1 MNNDMTR
8 QKTLWMLALI
18 TLLALFLNCFQ
29 LGSQPVSEDDYYVA
43 LSAIN
48 YTESG
53 QLGPTMWNH
62 PCLRNIIV
70 YWFLRAFGTGVLGAK
85 GVSLLLGTLCTPL
98 IGLVT
103 QRLFKNNRI
112 ALIAAL
118 LWAVDAMVIDFSRQG
133 INDIYLAFFPLAAIY
148 LFFRFRESGN
158 QAWLLGSGICF
169 GLGLASKWSSLFP
182 QLVTFTLLV
191 VSIHKETK
199 GFLSQRLV
207 RYGHA
212 AVLLL
217 LVPLLVYLLTFIPWF
232 SRGYSLAEWPALQ
245 WSMYRETSQHV
256 GYKPK
261 PWDDRDNKAYKWFV
275 VPSVFVDPFMNMDSP
290 DGGKMLPKFEDSAT
304 VVLGVAN
311 PLVWLLVLPAI
322 GFVLRRGI
330 RERDE
335 GALYLAALFLIT
347 YLPFVLSPRP
357 IWMNTSLTVLP
368 YAIMAVACF
377 VWSLAGCF
385 RRAQLI
391 LALYLLAVLVVASPL
406 YLLACGKGM
415 RIPVMK
421 EYLTEKYLVQI
432 KKTMPTE
439 TGTVTPENSAAP
451 AGNLTKDN

>member
-1 MNNDMTR
+1 MNEAMTQR
-8 QKTLWMLALI
+8 KTVWLLALI

-29 LGSQPVSEDDYYVA
+29 LAGQPVSEDDYYVA

-62 PCLRNIIV
+62 PYLRNIIV
-70 YWFLRAFGTGVLGAK
+70 YVALRAFGTGVMGAK

-98 IGLVT
+98 IGLVA

-118 LWAVDAMVIDFSRQG
+118 LWACDALVIDFSRQG

-148 LFFRFRESGN
+148 LFFRFRESGI

-169 GLGLASKWSSLFP
+169 GLGLASKWSALFP

-191 VSIHKETK
+191 VIIHRETK
-199 GFLSQRLV
+199 GVLQQRLA
-207 RYGHA
+207 RYCHA
-212 AVLLL
+212 AALLL

-232 SRGYSLAEWPALQ
+232 SRGYSLTEWPALQ
-245 WSMYRETSQHV
+245 RSMYLETSQHV

-261 PWDDRDNKAYKWFV
+261 PWDDRDNRAYKWFV

-290 DGGKMLPKFEDSAT
+290 ESGKTLPKFEDSAT

-311 PLVWLLVLPAI
+311 PLVWLLVLPALC
-322 GFVLRRGI
+322 FVLRRAL

-335 GALYLAALFLIT
+335 GAWYLAGLFLIT

-368 YAIMAVACF
+368 YAIMAVAGF
-377 VWSLAGCF
+377 VWRLAGHF
-385 RRAQLI
+385 RRAQLV

-432 KKTMPTE
+432 KKTMPTDSSA
-439 TGTVTPENSAAP
+439 GTPEKSPLP
-451 AGNLTKDN
+451 AGNHKND

>member
-1 MNNDMTR
+1 MTEDITQR
-8 QKTLWMLALI
+8 KTVWALALI

-29 LGSQPVSEDDYYVA
+29 LASQPASADDLDVA

-48 YTESG
+48 YMESG

-70 YWFLRAFGTGVLGAK
+70 YWSLQMFGTGVLGAK

-103 QRLFKNNRI
+103 QRIFKDNRI
-112 ALIAAL
+112 TLVAAL
-118 LWAVDAMVIDFSRQG
+118 LWAVDALVIDFSRQG

-148 LFFRFRESGN
+148 LFFRFRESGH
-158 QAWLLGSGICF
+158 QLWLLGSGICF

-191 VSIHKETK
+191 VTIHKETH
-199 GFLSQRLV
+199 GFLAQRLA
-207 RYGHA
+207 RYSHA
-212 AVLLL
+212 AAMLL

-245 WSMYRETSQHV
+245 RSMYLETSQHV

-261 PWDDRDNKAYKWFV
+261 PWDDHDNKAYKWFI
-275 VPSVFVDPFMNMDSP
+275 VPSVFVDPFMSMDSP
-290 DGGKMLPKFEDSAT
+290 DGGKTVPTFEDSTT

-311 PLVWLLVLPAI
+311 PLVWLLTLPAI
-322 GFVLRRGI
+322 CFVLRRGI
-330 RERDE
+330 RDCDE
-335 GALYLAALFLIT
+335 GALYLAGLFIIT

-368 YAIMAVACF
+368 YAIMAVASF
-377 VWSLAGCF
+377 VWWLAMQF
-385 RRAQLI
+385 RRAR
-391 LALYLLAVLVVASPL
+391 LALTVYLLAVLVVATPL
-406 YLLACGKGM
+406 YLLACGKGT

-439 TGTVTPENSAAP
+439 NGSTAPEKLAVP
-451 AGNLTKDN
+451 ANHTKD

>member
-1 MNNDMTR
+1 MTADMSQR
-8 QKTLWMLALI
+8 QTVWALALI
-18 TLLALFLNCFQ
+18 TLLALFLNSFQ
-29 LGSQPVSEDDYYVA
+29 LAGQPVSEDDYFVA

-70 YWFLRAFGTGVLGAK
+70 YWSLRAFGTGVLGAK

-103 QRLFKNNRI
+103 QRLFKNYRI

-118 LWAVDAMVIDFSRQG
+118 LWACDGLVIDFSRQG

-148 LFFRFRESGN
+148 LYFRFRESGN
-158 QAWLLGSGICF
+158 QVWLLSSGICF

-191 VSIHKETK
+191 VTIHKETN
-199 GFLSQRLV
+199 GFLSQRLA
-207 RYGHA
+207 RYSHA

-245 WSMYRETSQHV
+245 RSMYLETSQHV

-290 DGGKMLPKFEDSAT
+290 ENGKTLPKFEDSAT

-322 GFVLRRGI
+322 CFVLRRGI

-335 GALYLAALFLIT
+335 GALYLVGLFLIT

-377 VWSLAGCF
+377 IWWLAGRF

-391 LALYLLAVLVVASPL
+391 LTVYLLAVLVVATPL
-406 YLLACGKGM
+406 YLLACGNGM

-421 EYLTEKYLVQI
+421 EYLAEKYLTQI
-432 KKTMPTE
+432 KKTMPIDV
-439 TGTVTPENSAAP
+439 GAAAP
-451 AGNLTKDN
+451 KKLAVPAENHTNE

>member
-1 MNNDMTR
+1 MNEDMTQR
-8 QKTLWMLALI
+8 KTVWGLALI
-18 TLLALFLNCFQ
+18 TLLALFLNSFQ
-29 LGSQPVSEDDYYVA
+29 LAGQPVSEDDYYVA

-62 PCLRNIIV
+62 PYLRNVIV
-70 YWFLRAFGTGVLGAK
+70 YWSLRAFGTGVGGAK

-98 IGLVT
+98 IGLIS

-118 LWAVDAMVIDFSRQG
+118 LWACDALVIDFSRQG

-191 VSIHKETK
+191 VTIHKETK
-199 GFLSQRLV
+199 GFLSQRLA

-245 WSMYRETSQHV
+245 RSMFLETSQHV

-311 PLVWLLVLPAI
+311 PLVWLLTLPAI
-322 GFVLRRGI
+322 CFVLRRGI

-335 GALYLAALFLIT
+335 GALYLAGLFLIT
-347 YLPFVLSPRP
+347 YLPFVLSARP

-377 VWSLAGCF
+377 VWSLARRF
-385 RRAQLI
+385 RRVQLV
-391 LALYLLAVLVVASPL
+391 LAVYLLAVLVVAAPL

-421 EYLTEKYLVQI
+421 EYLTEKYLTQI
-432 KKTMPTE
+432 KKTMPMDSDVAE
-439 TGTVTPENSAAP
+439 PKKPAVP
-451 AGNLTKDN
+451 AGNHIND

>member
-1 MNNDMTR
+1 MNEDMTQR
-8 QKTLWMLALI
+8 KTVWILALI
-18 TLLALFLNCFQ
+18 TLLALFLNSFQ
-29 LGSQPVSEDDYYVA
+29 LAGQPVSEDDYNVA
-43 LSAIN
+43 ISAIN

-62 PCLRNIIV
+62 PYLRNVIV
-70 YWFLRAFGTGVLGAK
+70 YWALRAFGTGELGAK
-85 GVSLLLGTLCTPL
+85 GVSLLFGTLCTPL

-118 LWAVDAMVIDFSRQG
+118 LWACDALVIDFSRQG

-158 QAWLLGSGICF
+158 QGWLLCSGICF

-182 QLVTFTLLV
+182 QLVTFALLV
-191 VSIHKETK
+191 VTIHRETK
-199 GFLSQRLV
+199 GVLQLRLA

-245 WSMYRETSQHV
+245 RSMYLETSQHV

-275 VPSVFVDPFMNMDSP
+275 VPSVFVDPFMNMDTP
-290 DGGKMLPKFEDSAT
+290 DGRITAPKFEDSAT

-311 PLVWLLVLPAI
+311 PLVWLLTLPAI
-322 GFVLRRGI
+322 CFAVRRGI

-335 GALYLAALFLIT
+335 GALYLAGLFLIT

-377 VWSLAGCF
+377 VWSLAVQF
-385 RRAQLI
+385 RRTQLV
-391 LALYLLAVLVVASPL
+391 LSLYLLAVLVVATPL
-406 YLLACGKGM
+406 YLLACGRGM

-432 KKTMPTE
+432 KKTMPTDSGAGE
-439 TGTVTPENSAAP
+439 PNKSAVP
-451 AGNLTKDN
+451 AVNHKND